1 MSIDECNRIGYIFI
15 MIKNFSHKGLEGF
28 FYNDDKSGI
37 QPKHAQK
44 IADVLDRLEASN
56 EIRDMNFPGSNL
68 HQLSGKLKGFWSV
81 KLSGNWRIIFKFSEG
96 NAYDVDYIDY
106 H

>member
-56 EIRDMNFPGSNL
+56 LLITIRRSYG
-68 HQLSGKLKGFWSV
+68 GKKKKTNTSRRNYKETLLRAFE
-81 KLSGNWRIIFKFSEG
+81 F
-96 NAYDVDYIDY
+96 DYI
-106 H
+106 